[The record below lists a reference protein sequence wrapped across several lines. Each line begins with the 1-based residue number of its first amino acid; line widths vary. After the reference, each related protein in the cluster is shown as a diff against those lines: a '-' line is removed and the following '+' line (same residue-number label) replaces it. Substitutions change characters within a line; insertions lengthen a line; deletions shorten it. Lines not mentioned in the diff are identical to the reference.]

1 MLSTQIIKAK
11 KWVDFFLFLVTYKFC
26 VPAVSDYKKRSYK
39 KQPWIFV
46 KIKETSTGKVKIKKR
61 IKKLKKRS
69 VLELV
74 STNTNFSQC
83 SDFQSYETSNMFDL

>member
-26 VPAVSDYKKRSYK
+26 VPAVSDYKK
-39 KQPWIFV
+39 QPWFFV
-46 KIKETSTGKVKIKKR
+46 KIKETSTGKVKIKKH